1 MRFEMVTCWSLAFH
15 REYRT
20 PMPLS
25 RVLSVWTLTLT
36 FVLPLLAQKPPSETV
51 SIDYVEVPVCVV
63 DAAGN
68 PVRGLTKANFEVLD
82 NKKQAEVTG
91 FDTIDFTSPQSLRR
105 SAGNPAAH
113 RAFLLLFD
121 IGYSSPHGLQ
131 RAEVAAKAFV
141 GKSVQSG
148 DLVAVGTIDVDSGY
162 KVLSN
167 FTTDRNAT
175 LAAIGDPKNFHAV
188 DPLQLSA
195 EAAHPKAVVDADSA
209 AYANEAVVQL
219 SFRVTANYDES
230 QRQQFERQRVHRQI
244 DWLSQL
250 AASLRNVRGRKQV
263 VLLSEGFDPRVVLG
277 RTASDTNQEN
287 EEAAA
292 IINGTWYTEG
302 ETVDSDR
309 RFGSSASLNTLQ
321 VLRQAFTGSD
331 VVLNALDIEGVRF
344 QDSTSQGALVKS
356 NDGLFLLANPTG
368 GTVFKN
374 SNDLSADFTRML
386 HQQEFVYILAF
397 QNKVTNPGKLHD
409 LKVKVTGL
417 PSGSRVVARQ
427 GYFEGGTRYTPTERS
442 LNTAD
447 VIVRDIPQDGVH
459 IATLSVPFP
468 ATAANDKATVPYVL
482 EVNGA
487 DLLRSAVGNDI
498 AAELFVYAFDEQGA
512 VRDRIYDRL
521 ALDAALTGNK
531 LRANGVKY
539 IASLSLMPGKYAIKT
554 VVRIGGTDK
563 MGYVRTDIEIPKPG
577 EMALLA
583 PFVLDDPAL
592 WLLVPGGKS
601 GAPYPFQINGQPFV
615 PSVTGR
621 IASDQ
626 VRKVA
631 IFVANAQPEEL
642 TWETSP
648 EATLLAQ
655 VKGNDATKL
664 ILQLLDSKPVVSSR
678 FGVTVH
684 KAGVVMSASAPLIN

>member
-1 MRFEMVTCWSLAFH
+1 MTIR
-15 REYRT
+15 
-20 PMPLS
+20 
-25 RVLSVWTLTLT
+25 RVLSMWTLA
-36 FVLPLLAQKPPSETV
+36 FAVPLLAENPPAETLT
-51 SIDYVEVPVCVV
+51 IDYVEVPVCVV

-68 PVRGLTKANFEVLD
+68 PVRGLTKASFEILD
-82 NKKQAEVTG
+82 NKKKSEVTG
-91 FDTIDFTSPQSLRR
+91 FDTIDFTSPQSLRD
-105 SAGNPAAH
+105 SAGNPSAH
-113 RAFLLLFD
+113 RAFLILFD

-131 RAEVAAKAFV
+131 RAEEAAKGFV
-141 GKSVQSG
+141 SRGVQSG
-148 DLVAVGTIDVDSGY
+148 DLIAVGTIDVDSGY

-167 FTTDRNAT
+167 FTSDREAT
-175 LAAIGDPKNFHAV
+175 LAAIGDPKNFRAV

-195 EAAHPKAVVDADSA
+195 EASHSKAVVDADSGA
-209 AYANEAVVQL
+209 ALAGVSVAFGASPTSAEDRRYGLEQAIQLKNRQLANIE
-219 SFRVTANYDES
+219 ES

-250 AASLRNVRGRKQV
+250 AASLRNVRGRKQI
-263 VLLSEGFDPRVVLG
+263 VLLSEGFDPRVILG
-277 RTASDTNQEN
+277 RTASDTTQEN
-287 EEAAA
+287 EESAA
-292 IINGTWYTEG
+292 IINGTWYTG
-302 ETVDSDR
+302 DTVDTDR
-309 RFGSSASLNTLQ
+309 RFGSSASINTLQ

-344 QDSTSQGALVKS
+344 QESSSQGALVKS
-356 NDGLFLLANPTG
+356 NDGLFLLADPTG

-374 SNDLSADFTRML
+374 SNDLANDFSRML
-386 HQQEFVYILAF
+386 HQQEFVYILGF

-409 LKVKVTGL
+409 LQVKVTGL
-417 PSGSRVVARQ
+417 PSGARVLARQ
-427 GYFEGGTRYTPTERS
+427 GYFEGGTRHTPTERS

-459 IATLSVPFP
+459 IASLVVPFP
-468 ATAANDKATVPYVL
+468 AAAANDKATVPYVL
-482 EVNGA
+482 EINGA
-487 DLLRSAVGNDI
+487 DLLSNAVGNDI
-498 AAELFVYAFDEQGA
+498 AAELFVYAFDEQGI
-512 VRDRIYDRL
+512 VRGRIYDRL
-521 ALDAALTGNK
+521 ALDAAQTGDK

-539 IASLSLMPGKYAIKT
+539 VASLSLMPGKYAIKT
-554 VVRIGGTDK
+554 LVRIAGTDK
-563 MGYVRTDIEIPKPG
+563 MGYVRTDIEVPKPG

-592 WLLVPGGKS
+592 WLLLPGAKS
-601 GAPYPFQINGQPFV
+601 GAPPYPFQVNGEPFV

-631 IFVANAQPEEL
+631 VFVANAQPEEL

-648 EATLLAQ
+648 QATLLAQ

-664 ILQLLDSKPVVSSR
+664 ILQLDSKPVATSR

-684 KAGVVMSASAPLIN
+684 KAGVVMRASAPLIN